1 MRDSGASEPRD
12 LVPVVETPTN
22 ELGDTLSE
30 WEMPADWQRRF
41 KKINK

>member
-22 ELGDTLSE
+22 ELSDTQSE
-30 WEMPADWQRRF
+30 WEMLPDWQLRF
-41 KKINK
+41 KK